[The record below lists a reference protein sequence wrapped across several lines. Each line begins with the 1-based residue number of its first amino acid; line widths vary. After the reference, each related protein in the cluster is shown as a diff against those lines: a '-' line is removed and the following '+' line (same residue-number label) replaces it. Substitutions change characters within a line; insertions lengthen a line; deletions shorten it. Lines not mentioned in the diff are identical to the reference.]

1 MKPQPATTAVDW
13 NRVGQEWPDAGQ
25 QNPVLARHKRRVY
38 TELLNHWL
46 GDAAPSRALKTDMFA
61 EAFNDEEFV
70 SALPW
75 AGRMVGIDISGTI
88 LQAARRRP
96 GLGPLNAYVTC
107 DVTSLP
113 FRDGAFDLIVSD
125 STLDHFGATAEIHRS
140 LGEMARVLAPGGRM
154 VVSIDNPRSLTY
166 PPRWVVKLWMRL
178 GLAPYFVGVTL
189 SLPRLRA
196 SLEGLGLTVAHETAI
211 LHYPHPDG
219 LVRLCEQSA
228 RAVGRGRLDGFIER
242 LFGAAERLGNTK
254 LRYLSGR
261 YLAVDAVKEQQ
272 T

>member
-1 MKPQPATTAVDW
+1 MKPQPNTTATDW
-13 NRVGQEWPDAGQ
+13 NRVGQEWPHAGQ
-25 QNPVLARHKRRVY
+25 ENPVLARHKRRVY
-38 TELLNHWL
+38 TQLLKTWL
-46 GDAAPSRALKTDMFA
+46 GEQAPSHALKTDMFA

-88 LQAARRRP
+88 LQAARARR
-96 GLGPLNAYVTC
+96 GLGPLHGYVTC

-113 FRDGAFDLIVSD
+113 FRDGAFDLVVSD
-125 STLDHFGATAEIHRS
+125 STLDHFPTTTEIHRS
-140 LGEMARVLAPGGRM
+140 LSELARVLAPGGRM

-196 SLEGLGLTVAHETAI
+196 ALEDVGMTVVHETAI

-219 LVRLCEQSA
+219 LVRSCERCA
-228 RAVGRGRLDGFIER
+228 RAIGRGRLDGFVEG
-242 LFGAAERLGNTK
+242 LFTAAERLGNTE

-261 YLAVDAVKEQQ
+261 YLAVDAVKERQI
-272 T
+272 